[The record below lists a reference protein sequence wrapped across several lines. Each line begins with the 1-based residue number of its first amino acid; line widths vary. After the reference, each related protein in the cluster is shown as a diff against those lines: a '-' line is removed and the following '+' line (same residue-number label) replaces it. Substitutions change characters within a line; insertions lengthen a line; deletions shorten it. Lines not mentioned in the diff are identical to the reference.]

1 MSSLQEKIRALQK
14 NIKLRDKILLSLLLL
29 SSFSV
34 LIASYMFY
42 LRSSTILIKRAKE
55 STMSSMRQAQ
65 EFISFRVDSAKD
77 VSSMAY
83 LDQELK
89 EMIFSFKTEEDD
101 LDRFF
106 YYTKLQNKMKNMSL
120 DRNIDNV
127 RIYIDDNRV
136 ADLGTSHVLSESV
149 LREEDWYEH
158 IIAEDGGVLWLLT
171 YDHEVEKNK
180 SEKLVSIARTIPSI
194 KPNDDHLGIIIVDLS
209 EQGLRQIVAETNS
222 EFGEVYLI
230 DIHGF
235 VISST
240 QEEDIG
246 NFIQRSKYIPFD
258 NRFKDGQY
266 EAMIDDEESAVFHMR
281 IPNVDWQLIS
291 VMPIAAIRQDA
302 NTILRFMIIILV
314 LVMMVAVVV
323 SFKLSNNITRRLKT
337 LSEKMDLVKE
347 GNWDVNIEV
356 KSHDEIGDLQN
367 NFNYMTASMQ
377 RLIEE
382 KYQAEIDIRKAEL
395 RALQAQINPHFLYNI
410 LDTINWM
417 AMKHGAEDINYIVS
431 KLAKFFRLSLSSGK
445 EMVKIADELEH
456 IALYVDIQNIR
467 FDDNINLSIDVD
479 LDLLDY
485 YTINLILQP
494 LVENAILH
502 GINENPGKA
511 GNVDI
516 IGYHDV
522 ESVVILVIDDGIGM
536 TEEKIEEILS
546 GTISGS
552 YGVRN
557 VNERLSLKFGDPY
570 GLSYESTVGVGTK
583 AIVRIPIIES
593 EEEDFSL

>member
-1 MSSLQEKIRALQK
+1 
-14 NIKLRDKILLSLLLL
+14 
-29 SSFSV
+29 
-34 LIASYMFY
+34 MFY

-83 LDQELK
+83 LDEELK
-89 EMIFSFKTEEDD
+89 EMVYDLKTEEDD
-101 LDRFF
+101 VQRF
-106 YYTKLQNKMKNMSL
+106 YLYSRLQNKIKNMSL

-127 RIYIDDNRV
+127 RIYVDDNRV
-136 ADLGTSHVLSESV
+136 SNIGKSHVMSESV
-149 LREEDWYEH
+149 LQEEDWYEH

-171 YDHEVEKNK
+171 YDHQVENDR

-194 KPNDDHLGIIIVDLS
+194 KPQDDHLGIIIVDLS

-222 EFGEVYLI
+222 GFGEVYLI
-230 DIHGF
+230 DLHGF
-235 VISST
+235 VISAT

-266 EAMIDDEESAVFHMR
+266 EAVIDDVKSAVFHMR

-314 LVMMVAVVV
+314 FVIAIAIMISLR
-323 SFKLSNNITRRLKT
+323 LSENITFRLKN

-347 GNWDVNIEV
+347 GDWDVTIDVQSN
-356 KSHDEIGDLQN
+356 DEIGDLQHS
-367 NFNYMTASMQ
+367 FNYMTESMQ
-377 RLIEE
+377 ALIEE

-417 AMKHGAEDINYIVS
+417 AMRHGAEDINYIVA

-445 EMVKIADELEH
+445 EMVKIEDELEH
-456 IALYVDIQNIR
+456 IKLYVDIQNIR
-467 FDDNINLSIDVD
+467 FDDNISLSIDVD
-479 LDLLDY
+479 SVLMDY

-502 GINENPGKA
+502 GINEKPDKTGHISI
-511 GNVDI
+511 V
-516 IGYHDV
+516 GYHDI
-522 ESVVILVIDDGIGM
+522 ESVVILVTDDGVGM
-536 TEEKIEEILS
+536 SEEKIDEILS
-546 GTISGS
+546 GKISGS

-557 VNERLSLKFGDPY
+557 VNERLSLKFGSHY
-570 GLSYESTVGVGTK
+570 GLSYESKTGKGTK

-593 EEEDFSL
+593 DEEDLSL